1 MKNFSVRSSLPV
13 ALLLIALWQGGS
25 AAYIHVKAGLAQVLI
40 EDAWER
46 SLQLGSLGQ
55 KPWAWA
61 DTWPLGRL
69 QVSHGSELLH
79 DYYVLAG
86 SAGNSLAFGPA
97 HVTAT
102 AQPGH
107 VGSIM
112 IGGHR
117 DTHFRKLKSLVPGDR
132 IRLQSVNGVWR
143 DYSFVRGEVV
153 DTALDQFLIDV
164 QSDQLLLVTCYPFDS
179 IQTNG
184 SQRWVGV
191 AR

>member
-1 MKNFSVRSSLPV
+1 VKGFPARLLLPV
-13 ALLLIALWQGGS
+13 ALLLIAFWQGGS
-25 AAYIHVKAGLAQVLI
+25 AVYIYAKAGLAQVLI
-40 EDAWER
+40 EGAWER
-46 SLQLGSLGQ
+46 SLQLGSLGH

-61 DTWPLGRL
+61 DTWPVGRL
-69 QVSHGSELLH
+69 QVNHGSELLH

-97 HVTAT
+97 HVASTAL
-102 AQPGH
+102 PGH
-107 VGSIM
+107 VGGIM

-117 DTHFRKLKSLVPGDR
+117 DTHFRKLKNLVSGDE

-143 DYSFVRGEVV
+143 DYTFVRGEVV
-153 DTALDQFLIDV
+153 DTALDQFLIDI

-179 IQTNG
+179 IQANG
-184 SQRWVGV
+184 SKRWVGV

>member
-1 MKNFSVRSSLPV
+1 MKNFSVRSFLP
-13 ALLLIALWQGGS
+13 ASLLLIALWQGGS
-25 AAYIHVKAGLAQVLI
+25 AAYIYIKAGLAQVLI

-46 SLQLGSLGQ
+46 SLQLNSLGQ
-55 KPWAWA
+55 KPWPWA
-61 DTWPLGRL
+61 DTWPVGRL
-69 QVSHGSELLH
+69 QVSHDSELLH

-86 SAGNSLAFGPA
+86 SGGNSLAFGPA
-97 HVTAT
+97 HVTST
-102 AQPGH
+102 ARPGH
-107 VGSIM
+107 VGSVM

-117 DTHFRKLKSLVPGDR
+117 DTHFRKLKNLASGDG
-132 IRLQSVNGVWR
+132 IRLQSVSGVWR

>member
-1 MKNFSVRSSLPV
+1 VKGLSARSFLPA
-13 ALLLIALWQGGS
+13 ALLLIAFWQGGS
-25 AAYIHVKAGLAQVLI
+25 AAYIYIKAELAQVLI
-40 EDAWER
+40 EDAWQR
-46 SLQLGSLGQ
+46 SLRLNSLGH
-55 KPWAWA
+55 KPWSWA
-61 DTWPLGRL
+61 DTWPVGRL
-69 QVSHGSELLH
+69 QVNHGSELLH

-97 HVTAT
+97 HVTST

-107 VGSIM
+107 MGSIM

-117 DTHFRKLKSLVPGDR
+117 DTHFRKLKDLVSGDG
-132 IRLQSVNGVWR
+132 IRLQSVNGAWR

-153 DTALDQFLIDV
+153 DTALDPFLIDV
-164 QSDQLLLVTCYPFDS
+164 QTDQLLLVTCYPFDS

-184 SQRWVGV
+184 SLRWVGV